1 MLDCGRIPF
10 KKTTLYFTM
19 KLKSTYLSTL
29 CLAMLVSGCSSING
43 DFGFGSFIKD
53 LGNKTQQA
61 EPTRTQELL
70 KAGAEY
76 LQKGEIDKAQAVFNT
91 GLKFDLNSAALHFF
105 NAFAYQIKYEKG
117 EMDSFAS
124 AEAGYRTAIGLDA
137 TLDVAYVQLG
147 KLYMSSANYIEA
159 KKAFALAVDS
169 KQKTPFEGL
178 FGLAQ
183 AAMLSGD
190 TQTAVFATA
199 KLDELNWQDPRLF
212 RVKALLAAMAKQPQ
226 QAADMLER
234 YSALEKNKKETRY
247 VSTRVDQLLAMK
259 TSYQSGDKNE
269 LKPRDIVL
277 AQAKTEESADKGKD
291 AAADKKTAVAE
302 TSEERKNWFR
312 CDPRPSPVSEKDTT
326 PLLHSGSL
334 PVNEENANATT
345 LPAPCVGERP
355 PSAMIEVTMIRTE
368 ESVQKSYGINLLDG
382 LNLGR
387 SITQAADGG
396 ITKTA
401 QLYNSLG
408 ADLNNTV
415 VGATAAINTGMLNY
429 SLNIANSLYQKNE
442 VIARP
447 TLAAVDRLPSVFFSG
462 GNLSIKVSGTAGGV
476 STIVDKS
483 IGVVLS
489 ITPTFL
495 DDDHV
500 LLNIRAS
507 RSFIENNPDSA
518 NIALHLTRN
527 SVNASALVKFGQTF
541 ILNGLVER
549 EKDQVQNGVPV
560 LQDIPV
566 LQYFFKKS
574 VTLDYNRQILTLIT
588 IRKLVDS
595 DDSVSK
601 ANDTK
606 GTLSTHK
613 LSDEVDEF
621 MGLQNNKPVMDEVI
635 AGLRKDNF
643 LYKRLSQRDV
653 LQESYGSQKF
663 LDRII
668 TDLKDM
674 LYF

>member
-1 MLDCGRIPF
+1 
-10 KKTTLYFTM
+10 
-19 KLKSTYLSTL
+19 
-29 CLAMLVSGCSSING
+29 
-43 DFGFGSFIKD
+43 
-53 LGNKTQQA
+53 
-61 EPTRTQELL
+61 
-70 KAGAEY
+70 
-76 LQKGEIDKAQAVFNT
+76 
-91 GLKFDLNSAALHFF
+91 LKFDLNSAVLHFF
-105 NAFAYQIKYEKG
+105 NAFAYQLKYEKG
-117 EMDSFAS
+117 EMDSFAG
-124 AEAGYRTAIGLDA
+124 AEAGYRAAIGLDA

-147 KLYMSSANYIEA
+147 KLYMSSANYVEA

-169 KQKTPFEGL
+169 KQKSPQEAL

-190 TQTAVFATA
+190 AQTAVFATT
-199 KLDELNWQDPRLF
+199 KLDELKWQDPRLF

-269 LKPRDIVL
+269 LNPRDILL

-291 AAADKKTAVAE
+291 AAADKKTAAAE
-302 TSEERKNWFR
+302 PSEERKNWFR
-312 CDPRPSPVSEKDTT
+312 CDPRPAPVSEKDIT
-326 PLLHSGSL
+326 PLMNNGTL
-334 PVNEENANATT
+334 PINEENANATT
-345 LPAPCVGERP
+345 LPAPCVGEKP

-368 ESVQKSYGINLLDG
+368 ETIQKSYGINLLDG

-387 SITQAADGG
+387 SLTQATDGT
-396 ITKTA
+396 ITKTS

-408 ADLNNTV
+408 ADVNNTI
-415 VGATAAINTGMLNY
+415 VGGTATAINTGMLNY

-495 DDDHV
+495 DDDTV
-500 LLNIRAS
+500 LLNVRAS
-507 RSFIENNPDSA
+507 RSFVENNPDTN

-527 SVNASALVKFGQTF
+527 SVNAAAIVKFGQTF

-566 LQYFFKKS
+566 LQYFFKNS
-574 VTLDYNRQILTLIT
+574 VTLDYNRQLLTLIT

-595 DDSVSK
+595 DESASK

-606 GTLSTHK
+606 GTLATHK
-613 LSDEVDEF
+613 LSDEVTEF
-621 MGLQNNKPVMDEVI
+621 IGLQNNKPVMDEVI
-635 AGLRKDNF
+635 AGLKKDNF

-653 LQESYGSQKF
+653 LQQSYGSQKF

-668 TDLKDM
+668 MDLKEM

>member
-1 MLDCGRIPF
+1 
-10 KKTTLYFTM
+10 M
-19 KLKSTYLSTL
+19 KLKSHSLSAL
-29 CLAMLVSGCSSING
+29 CLALLVSGCSSING

-53 LGNKTQQA
+53 LGNQSQQS
-61 EPTRTQELL
+61 EPTRTQSLL

-91 GLKFDLNSAALHFF
+91 GLKFDINSAALHFF
-105 NAFAYQIKYEKG
+105 NAFAYQLKYEKG
-117 EMDSFAS
+117 EMDSFAA

-169 KQKTPFEGL
+169 KQKTPYEGL

-199 KLDELNWQDPRLF
+199 KLDELKWQDPRLF

-259 TSYQSGDKNE
+259 TSYPSGDKNE
-269 LKPRDIVL
+269 LKTRDIVL
-277 AQAKTEESADKGKD
+277 AQAKTEDSAEKGKD
-291 AAADKKTAVAE
+291 ATADKKTAAAE
-302 TSEERKNWFR
+302 PSEERKNWFR
-312 CDPRPSPVSEKDTT
+312 CDPRPAPIAEKDVT
-326 PLLHSGSL
+326 PLLSNGVL
-334 PVNEENANATT
+334 PINEENANVTT
-345 LPAPCVGERP
+345 LPAPCVGEKP

-368 ESVQKSYGINLLDG
+368 ETIQKSFGINLLDG

-387 SITQAADGG
+387 SLTQAADGT
-396 ITKTA
+396 ITKTS
-401 QLYNSLG
+401 QLYNTIASDVTS
-408 ADLNNTV
+408 AP
-415 VGATAAINTGMLNY
+415 VGATASVTTGFLNY
-429 SLNIANSLYQKNE
+429 SMNIANALYTKNE

-476 STIVDKS
+476 STLVDKS

-495 DDDHV
+495 DEDEV

-507 RSFIENNPDSA
+507 RSFIEDNPDSS

-527 SVNASALVKFGQTF
+527 SVNAAAKVKFGQTF
-541 ILNGLVER
+541 ILNGLIER
-549 EKDQVQNGVPV
+549 EKDQSQNGVPV
-560 LQDIPV
+560 LQDIPI
-566 LQYFFKKS
+566 LQYFFKRH

-588 IRKLVDS
+588 VRKLVDS
-595 DDSVSK
+595 EDSASK
-601 ANDTK
+601 ASGTK

-621 MGLQNNKPVMDEVI
+621 MGLQNNKPVLDEVI
-635 AGLRKDNF
+635 AGLKKDNF

-668 TDLKDM
+668 NDLKDM

>member
-1 MLDCGRIPF
+1 
-10 KKTTLYFTM
+10 M
-19 KLKSTYLSTL
+19 KIKSRVLSPL
-29 CLAMLVSGCSSING
+29 CLTLLVSGCASING
-43 DFGFGSFIKD
+43 DFGLGSFIKD
-53 LGNKTQQA
+53 LGNKSQQT
-61 EPTRTQELL
+61 EPTRTQSLL

-105 NAFAYQIKYEKG
+105 NAFAYQLKYEKG
-117 EMDSFAS
+117 EMDSFAA

-137 TLDVAYVQLG
+137 TFDVAYVQLG

-169 KQKTPFEGL
+169 MQKSPHEGL

-190 TQTAVFATA
+190 LQTAVFATT

-212 RVKALLAAMAKQPQ
+212 RVKALLAAMAKQPL
-226 QAADMLER
+226 QAAEMLER

-247 VSTRVDQLLAMK
+247 IGTRVDQLLAMK
-259 TSYQSGDKNE
+259 TSFRSGEKNE
-269 LKPRDIVL
+269 LKTRDIVL

-291 AAADKKTAVAE
+291 AATDKKTAATE
-302 TSEERKNWFR
+302 PTEERKNWFR
-312 CDPRPSPVSEKDTT
+312 CDPRPAPVSEKDIT
-326 PLLHSGSL
+326 PLMNNGVL
-334 PVNEENANATT
+334 PINEENANATT
-345 LPAPCVGERP
+345 LPAPCIGEKP

-387 SITQAADGG
+387 SLTQATDGT
-396 ITKTA
+396 ITKTS

-408 ADLNNTV
+408 ADVNNTI
-415 VGATAAINTGMLNY
+415 VGGTATAINTGMLNY

-495 DDDHV
+495 DDDQV

-507 RSFIENNPDSA
+507 RSFIENNPDTA

-541 ILNGLVER
+541 ILNGLIER

-560 LQDIPV
+560 FQDIPV
-566 LQYFFKKS
+566 LQYFFKRS

-595 DDSVSK
+595 DESASK
-601 ANDTK
+601 ANETK

-613 LSDEVDEF
+613 LSDEVNEF
-621 MGLQNNKPVMDEVI
+621 MGLQNNKPVLDEVI

-668 TDLKDM
+668 MDLKEM